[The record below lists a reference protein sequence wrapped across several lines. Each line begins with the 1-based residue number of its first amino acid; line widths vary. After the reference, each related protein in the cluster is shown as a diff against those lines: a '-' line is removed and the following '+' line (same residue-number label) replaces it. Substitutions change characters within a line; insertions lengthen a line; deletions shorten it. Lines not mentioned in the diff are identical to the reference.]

1 MAALSRSHAADRLDG
16 FMSRFGPWELINYV
30 PEGHSFTVALDGAKS
45 EFVSVQLVPTT
56 RPPKGAI
63 VDSRFENYLPF
74 VTDFA
79 FNWTA
84 FKKLAGEILGIPAA
98 AIAVGVDTKGAY
110 VLLHAIG
117 YGKAEREA
125 LGRERLL
132 AVADA
137 VKPLRTRRPNPK
149 SKRRGGDT
157 PKTLT
162 HTEEWKRIQPNS
174 NTYSDDW
181 LMRGRPRVIER
192 KIVAITLGAME
203 PGTMTPVHARDTDKI
218 RRMVGGPVGIKA
230 FFPGSFAKHA
240 TRVATWIELEWQEM
254 ARQRPFSKARY
265 AGDEM
270 MRRLYPDRGMSWEN
284 PADREA
290 LFKSAAEPEIDKLL
304 GDDYGAQVRWLYH
317 QGSELE
323 VEWRYRGD
331 DSVSAWIGRTRST
344 YAQPGFE
351 QGMRTIPQAAY
362 VLYHLEAVVQ
372 ALKIPLTTKLR
383 IPGWDEADSQGRLY
397 TPQIGQVLEGLRQVP
412 PGILPTKDDPALKV
426 LEPAG
431 ELVSTTAAAAR
442 PADRAPADSTKLS
455 TYLGTIGQTEVID
468 PFDKA
473 EQLLKDELKPQDFR
487 QEDFV
492 DQDPHFIKVR
502 ASSFIPP
509 EIEKS
514 FRDALKAKS
523 KRRVYLKI
531 SPRFPRWASGMI
543 FADWHRHTA
552 VRRRRL
558 MEVWVH
564 LSKRLDE
571 LWKIRDEKKAQIGD
585 YEERVKREQLRGDPG
600 KEEARILQ
608 TQQLHLRGFDAA
620 IEDLKKLMKKV
631 RKKLASLGVA
641 WAADPTADPQQDAK
655 WAELW
660 LKDKKWRQATV
671 SLHDRPGI
679 RERIRGVAPAVKDF
693 FAKHNIPAIN
703 EVKAAI
709 GRWQA
714 KRGLREGI
722 RAALSRRVTG
732 MLSDAWK
739 ASGWA
744 SIAEDL
750 VRMKVYAASQV
761 TNIKDLGTFAG
772 GVIQAPVSAVRA
784 SARVPIA
791 RLHDWLEDTV
801 LPGYEISVRKLAR
814 RKARFERKFDPT
826 TGETYFIDGATGDQV
841 DPPRTS
847 KHRAALPPRKR
858 KPKRKVGRDVGRRM
872 KARAR
877 ALTAAGRKKLLA
889 RYQNE
894 KNRWRSLRAR
904 TDPESQHQAEILKG
918 KVQRTAE
925 QLVAAGVDL
934 QDDPFSEATGES

>member
-1 MAALSRSHAADRLDG
+1 MASPSRSHAADRLDS

-30 PEGHSFTVALDGAKS
+30 PEGHSFTVAIDGAKS
-45 EFVSVQLVPTT
+45 EFTSVELVPTS

-63 VDSRFENYLPF
+63 LDSRFEGYLPF

-79 FNWTA
+79 FDWKA

-125 LGRERLL
+125 IGRERLL

-137 VKPLRTRRPNPK
+137 VKPLRARRPNPK
-149 SKRRGGDT
+149 ARRGDK
-157 PKTLT
+157 PKTIT
-162 HTEEWKRIQPNS
+162 HSEEWKRIQANS
-174 NTYSDDW
+174 NVLSDDW
-181 LMRGRPRVIER
+181 LMRGRPRVIKR
-192 KIVAITLGAME
+192 KLVAITLGAQE
-203 PGTMTPVHARDTDKI
+203 PGTLTPVHVRDTDKI
-218 RRMVGGPVGIKA
+218 RDQVGGARGVRT
-230 FFPGSFAKHA
+230 FFPGSYAKHA

-254 ARQRPFSKARY
+254 AQQRPFSQERY
-265 AGDEM
+265 AGDAM
-270 MRRLYPDRGMSWEN
+270 MKRLYPDRGMSWET

-290 LFKSAAEPEIDKLL
+290 LFKSAATPEIDKLL
-304 GDDYGAQVRWLYH
+304 RQDYSAQVRWLYH

-323 VEWRYRGD
+323 VEWNYRGD
-331 DSVSAWIGRTRST
+331 RSVSAWIGRTRST
-344 YAQPGFE
+344 YAEPGFE

-362 VLYHLEAVVQ
+362 VLYHLEAVVK
-372 ALKIPLTTKLR
+372 ALAIPLTTKLR
-383 IPGWDEADSQGRLY
+383 IPGWDEADSEGRLY
-397 TPQIGQVLEGLRQVP
+397 MPQIGQVLKGLRQVP

-426 LEPAG
+426 LEPGG
-431 ELVSTTAAAAR
+431 ELISAAAAAER
-442 PADRAPADSTKLS
+442 PADRPAADSTKLQ
-455 TYLGTIGQTEVID
+455 TYLNKLGQTEVID
-468 PFDKA
+468 PFEKA

-492 DQDPHFIKVR
+492 DQDPHFVQVR

-509 EIEKS
+509 EIEES
-514 FRDALKAKS
+514 FRAALKAKS
-523 KRRVYLKI
+523 KRRVYLKV

-571 LWKIRDEKKAQIGD
+571 LWGIRDDKTAQIKD
-585 YEERVKREQLRGDPG
+585 HEERVRREQLRGDPG

-620 IEDLKKLMKKV
+620 IKDLKKLMKKV
-631 RKKLASLGVA
+631 RKKLATLGVA
-641 WAADPTADPQQDAK
+641 WAADPTADPQQDKK

-660 LKDKKWRQATV
+660 LKDKKWRQTTV

-693 FAKHNIPAIN
+693 FAKHNVPAIN

-714 KRGLREGI
+714 RRGLREGI
-722 RAALSRRVTG
+722 RASLSRRVTG

-744 SIAEDL
+744 QIAEDL
-750 VRMKVYAASQV
+750 VRMKVYAATQV

-784 SARVPIA
+784 GARVPIA

-814 RKARFERKFDPT
+814 RKKRFERKLHPK
-826 TGETYFIDGATGDQV
+826 TGATYFIDSETGDQV
-841 DPPRTS
+841 EPPKTS
-847 KHRAALPPRKR
+847 KHRAAIPTAKR
-858 KPKRKVGRDVGRRM
+858 PPKRKVGRDVPRRM

-877 ALTAAGRKKLLA
+877 ALSAAARSKLLA